1 MSDEQIRSQAR
12 ILEICRT
19 CGFIFITTA
28 LLTVNAPLLAQTA
41 STGSGPAYPVKPIR
55 LVVPF
60 TPGGSTDI
68 VARIIGQKLDEAWNQ
83 QVIIDNRPGA
93 GGTVGVDFVAKSA
106 PDGYTLVMGHVGTFG
121 FGPSLY
127 SRLPYDSIRDFA
139 PITLFANVPN
149 MLVVNASLPV
159 KSVKELIALAKA
171 RPGQLNYG
179 SAGSGS
185 ASHLTVEYFKLLSK
199 TDITHIP
206 YKGTSPMVT
215 DLIAGQISFTI
226 TGVPPLYPH
235 VKSGRLRALG
245 VASVRRLSLL
255 PELPTIA
262 EAGVPGYEAT
272 TWFGPL
278 APAKTPKEIITRLN
292 AELLKILQRPE
303 VRERLAA
310 DGAEPV
316 GNTPEQFAAY
326 IKTEIERWAKVIK
339 ASGVHVE

>member
-1 MSDEQIRSQAR
+1 MTCSS
-12 ILEICRT
+12 ILFA
-19 CGFIFITTA
+19 GA
-28 LLTVNAPLLAQTA
+28 LLTMSAPLLAQTA
-41 STGSGPAYPVKPIR
+41 ATGSAPAYPVKPVR

-68 VARIIGQKLDEAWNQ
+68 VARIIGQKLDEAWKQ

-127 SRLPYDSIRDFA
+127 SRLPYDSVRDFM

-149 MLVVNASLPV
+149 MLVVNPSLPV
-159 KSVKELIALAKA
+159 KSVKELIALAKS
-171 RPGQLNYG
+171 RPSELNYG

-185 ASHLTVEYFKLLSK
+185 AAHLTVEYFKLLSK

-206 YKGTSPMVT
+206 YKGTSPMLT
-215 DLIAGQISFTI
+215 DLIAGQTSLTI

-245 VASVRRLSLL
+245 VASARRLSVL

-278 APAKTPKEIITRLN
+278 APAKTPKEIIARLN

-303 VRERLAA
+303 VRKRLGA

-316 GNTPEQFAAY
+316 GSTPEEFAEH
-326 IKTEIERWAKVIK
+326 IKTEIGRWAKVIK
-339 ASGVHVE
+339 ESGVHVE

>member
-1 MSDEQIRSQAR
+1 MCKTCDS
-12 ILEICRT
+12 IL
-19 CGFIFITTA
+19 ITA
-28 LLTVNAPLLAQTA
+28 AFLTMNAPLLAQPA
-41 STGSGPAYPVKPIR
+41 ATGVGQAFPVKPVR

-68 VARIIGQKLDEAWNQ
+68 VARIVGQKLDEAWKQ

-127 SRLPYDSIRDFA
+127 SRLPYDSVRDFV

-159 KSVKELIALAKA
+159 KSVKELIALAKT

-185 ASHLTVEYFKLLSK
+185 ASHLTVEYFKLLSR

-206 YKGTSPMVT
+206 YKGTSPMLT
-215 DLIAGQISFTI
+215 DLIAGQTSFTI

-245 VASVRRLSLL
+245 IASARRLALL

-278 APAKTPKEIITRLN
+278 APAKTPREIIARLN
-292 AELLKILQRPE
+292 AELLKILQRPD

-316 GNTPEQFAAY
+316 GSTPEEFAAY
-326 IKTEIERWAKVIK
+326 IKVEIERWAKVIK
-339 ASGVHVE
+339 ESRVHVE